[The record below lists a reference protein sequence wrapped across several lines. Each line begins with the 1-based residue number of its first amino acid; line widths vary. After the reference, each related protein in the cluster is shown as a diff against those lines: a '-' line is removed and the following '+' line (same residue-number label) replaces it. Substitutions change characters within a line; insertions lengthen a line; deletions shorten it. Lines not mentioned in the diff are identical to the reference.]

1 MKTNIELAEELGVS
15 ERHFYRLLRSG
26 DSNARSLW
34 RDNYVMS
41 EFARL
46 LLLGDYLNRFAGE
59 LEKGAPELFK
69 QIRNCTAS
77 LITWAFP
84 EDGRHFE
91 DKLRIIASKP
101 RLRNSLE
108 LGR

>member
-69 QIRNCTAS
+69 QIRNCTVT
-77 LITWAFP
+77 LIKWAFA
-84 EDGRHFE
+84 EDGRRFE
-91 DKLRIIASKP
+91 AQLREIASQRK
-101 RLRNSLE
+101 LK
-108 LGR
+108 

>member
-34 RDNYVMS
+34 RDNYVMC
-41 EFARL
+41 EFARV
-46 LLLGDYLNRFAGE
+46 LLLGDNLNRFAGE

-69 QIRNCTAS
+69 QIRNCTVS
-77 LITWAFP
+77 LIKWAFV
-84 EDGRHFE
+84 EEGRRFE
-91 DKLRIIASKP
+91 AQLREIASQRK
-101 RLRNSLE
+101 
-108 LGR
+108 

>member
-34 RDNYVMS
+34 RDNYVMC

-46 LLLGDYLNRFAGE
+46 LLLGDNLNRFAGE
-59 LEKGAPELFK
+59 LEKGAPELFN
-69 QIRNCTAS
+69 QIRNCTVS
-77 LITWAFP
+77 LIKWAFV
-84 EDGRHFE
+84 EEGRRFE
-91 DKLRIIASKP
+91 AQLREIASQRK
-101 RLRNSLE
+101 LK
-108 LGR
+108 

>member
-15 ERHFYRLLRSG
+15 ERHFYRLLRNG

-59 LEKGAPELFK
+59 LEKGAPELFS
-69 QIRNCTAS
+69 QIRNCTTA
-77 LITWAFP
+77 LIKWAFV
-84 EDGRHFE
+84 EEGRRFE
-91 DKLRIIASKP
+91 AQLREIASQRK
-101 RLRNSLE
+101 LK
-108 LGR
+108 